1 MPRKYWKDSLYYKR
15 ILEILNDYWLTEEEE
30 FRVRVQMDFI
40 KANGETQSKCITW
53 QNPNYTCETQ
63 PKTLEDC
70 IISLSDLMGMSDYEL
85 YKREEEKF
93 FSTGK
98 IFKEDKND

>member
-1 MPRKYWKDSLYYKR
+1 MNRKWWKDSSHYQR
-15 ILEILNDYWLTEEEE
+15 ILEILNDYWLTEKDE

-63 PKTLEDC
+63 PKNLEDC
-70 IISLSDLMGMSDYEL
+70 IIDISDLMKLSEYEL
-85 YKREEEKF
+85 YERAQTKF
-93 FSTGK
+93 FNTGK
-98 IFKEDKND
+98 NY